1 MAYRRNAVVHMV
13 AALRYKPE
21 GWGQLEFID
30 LNLPAL
36 HYGPG
41 VDHRL

>member
-1 MAYRRNAVVHMV
+1 VSLMAE
-13 AALRYKPE
+13 ALRYMPE

-30 LNLPAL
+30 LKLPAL

-41 VDHRL
+41 VDLRL